1 VSRILPVVSTAQRSN
16 VASVPLGREL
26 IKRDQVDPK
35 LVRLSLTDRCDLACT
50 YCRPDDRETYLDS
63 KLSLGEWQRMV
74 DGLLAA
80 GITRF
85 RITGGEPLLSPHL
98 VPIVAYLAKHNVAD
112 LALTTNATQL
122 AKRARALR
130 DAGLHRV
137 TISIDSLQPARFSA
151 ITRGGDLATVEAG
164 IEAAVAAGFAELKFN
179 TVVLRHQNLDEL
191 ATITRYAWSRG
202 ITPRFLEIM
211 GIGEGQ
217 HLGGE
222 FVSRA
227 EMIAALASDPELGL
241 AHVGREDLARDDD
254 RGPARYLS
262 CQPRTPNETQRPR
275 IGFIAGTSDTYC
287 QDCDRVRVASDGKV
301 LPCLAKP
308 DGVEARDA
316 LLKDDPHAVV
326 AVIWEAWQQKPDG
339 RTFRGCTE
347 ESARKVS
354 IRAIGG

>member
-1 VSRILPVVSTAQRSN
+1 VSRILPVVSTGERSE
-16 VASVPLGREL
+16 VVPSP
-26 IKRDQVDPK
+26 ITRDQVDPK

-63 KLSLGEWQRMV
+63 KLSLGEWQRMI

-98 VPIVAYLAKHNVAD
+98 VPIVAYLSKHNVAD

-137 TISIDSLQPARFSA
+137 TISIDSLQPTRFSE

-164 IEAAVAAGFAELKFN
+164 IDAAVSEGFAELKFN

-191 ATITRYAWSRG
+191 AEITRYAWARG

-217 HLGGE
+217 HLDHE

-227 EMIAALASDPELGL
+227 EMMATLASDPEIGL
-241 AHVGREDLARDDD
+241 TEVETHDLARDDH
-254 RGPARYLS
+254 RGPARYVS
-262 CQPRTPNETQRPR
+262 CQPRTPNKMRNPR
-275 IGFIAGTSDTYC
+275 IGFISGTSDTYC
-287 QDCDRVRVASDGKV
+287 QDCDRLRVASDGKV

-308 DGVEARDA
+308 DGVESRDS
-316 LLKDDPHAVV
+316 LQKDNTDAVV
-326 AVIWEAWQQKPDG
+326 AVIREAWQHKPDG